1 MEAGQTKICTK
12 CGRELPFEK
21 FGKGNTKD
29 GRRTWC
35 KDCMNKYAREHY
47 RSKKITSTT
56 LNPDLAKFT
65 PQELISELRARG
77 YMGTLTFTEV
87 KVHKIV
93 I

>member
-35 KDCMNKYAREHY
+35 KDCMNKYAREHH
-47 RSKKITSTT
+47 RSKK
-56 LNPDLAKFT
+56 K
-65 PQELISELRARG
+65 LRPPR
-77 YMGTLTFTEV
+77 
-87 KVHKIV
+87 
-93 I
+93 